1 MKSIPL
7 RYGSATQAVHAGEYV
22 NTTRGHCGPI
32 FQTSTFLFSD
42 AAEGRDLF
50 AQEKQGYIYTRLGN
64 PTVELM
70 ERKVAALE
78 GRGLKLKAQE
88 HGRDVEVYCRAF
100 ASGMSAVSSIVL
112 TGLSA
117 GDHLLAD
124 TILYGC
130 TNDLFDNVLPRFG
143 IHVDFVDCSDLQ
155 ALEKAFEE
163 HPNTKMVFL
172 ETPGNPTMKLCDI
185 EGVAALCKGRAKLVV
200 DNTFAT
206 PILQRP
212 LELGADIV
220 MHSGTKYLSG
230 HGNVIS
236 GLAIGTDQEFFDKM
250 HSFQI
255 DTGGVP
261 SPFDSWL
268 LNTGLKTL
276 PLRMKKHCEN
286 AMAVANFLDNRK
298 GISRVLYPACKDFP
312 QKELAEKQM
321 DGYGGVIAFEVEGG
335 YERAQMVLNSTKLFG
350 LAVSLGC
357 VDSLIEHPY
366 TMTHAVVPEEVKEM
380 HNITPGMIRIAVGI
394 EDAADLIDDLDRALG
409 NHS

>member
-7 RYGSATQAVHAGEYV
+7 HYSPDTHAVHAGEYI
-22 NTTRGHCGPI
+22 NDTRGHVGPI
-32 FQTSTFLFSD
+32 YQTSTFIFSD

-50 AQEKQGYIYTRLGN
+50 ANEKRGYIYSRLGN

-78 GRGLKLKAQE
+78 GRGIMLKAKE
-88 HGRDVEVYCRAF
+88 KGEDIEVYCRAF
-100 ASGMSAVSSIVL
+100 ASGMSAISSIVF
-112 TGLSA
+112 TALSA

-130 TNDLFDNVLPRFG
+130 TNDLFDNLLPRFG
-143 IHVDFVDCSDLQ
+143 IHVDFVDCSDLG

-185 EGVAALCKGRAKLVV
+185 AGVAELCKDRALLVV

-236 GLAIGTDQEFFDKM
+236 GLAIGTDADFFDKM
-250 HSFQI
+250 HSLQI

-276 PLRMKKHCEN
+276 PLRMKRHCEN
-286 AMAVANFLDNRK
+286 AMKIADFLDNRK
-298 GISRVLYPACKDFP
+298 GISRVLYPACKSFP
-312 QKELAEKQM
+312 QRELAEKQM

-335 YERAQMVLNSTKLFG
+335 YERAQVVLNSTRLFC

-357 VDSLIEHPY
+357 VDSLIEHPF
-366 TMTHAVVPEEVKEM
+366 TMTHAVVPEEVKAM

-409 NHS
+409 

>member
-7 RYGSATQAVHAGEYV
+7 EYSLDTQAVHAGEYV
-22 NTTRGHCGPI
+22 NDTRGHVGPI
-32 FQTSTFLFSD
+32 FQTSTFVFSD

-50 AQEKQGYIYTRLGN
+50 AQEKSGYIYTRLGN
-64 PTVELM
+64 PTVNLM

-78 GRGLKLKAQE
+78 GRGLKLKAQDKGE
-88 HGRDVEVYCRAF
+88 DVEVFCRAF
-100 ASGMSAVSSIVL
+100 ASGMSAISSIAF
-112 TGLSA
+112 TALSA

-130 TNDLFDNVLPRFG
+130 TNDLFDNLLPRFG
-143 IHVDFVDCSDLQ
+143 IGVDFVDCSDLKALEQ
-155 ALEKAFEE
+155 ALAE

-185 EGVAALCKGRAKLVV
+185 AAVAELCHDRALLVV

-236 GLAIGTDQEFFDKM
+236 GLAIGTDPEFFKKM
-250 HSFQI
+250 HSLQI

-276 PLRMKKHCEN
+276 PLRMKRHCDN
-286 AMAVANFLDNRK
+286 AMEVANFLDHRK
-298 GISRVLYPACKDFP
+298 GISRVLYPACESFP
-312 QKELAEKQM
+312 QKELAQKQM

-335 YERAQMVLNSTKLFG
+335 YERAQVVLNSTRLFS

-366 TMTHAVVPEEVKEM
+366 TMTHAVVPDEVKEM
-380 HNITPGMIRIAVGI
+380 HQITPGLIRIAVGI
-394 EDAADLIDDLDRALG
+394 EDATDLIDDLDRAL
-409 NHS
+409 SAK